1 MNRERRQLSWRSRS
15 FVYRLG
21 LRPGSVR
28 LRSWAPDVHYRA
40 FSSWAN
46 SRGRAPPPRRVT
58 LKCARFAGSSK
69 LRATQKK
76 KSSIQQGSTFF
87 PPGDTLFRAPAADV
101 AISAACRQASI
112 SLRSLSLAVA
122 TGFLVST
129 TSLGVIV
136 SLRQQGSTFFCSTF
150 FPPGDNLFRAPAAA
164 VAKSVA
170 CRRASVSLRSLGLAV
185 ATGFL
190 LSTTSLGVSC
200 SASSTTFA
208 FPHWDTSTVLLQ
220 CKQQQQ
226 YLYNTKLGLIPL
238 FSRVNS
244 TFFFYRIKYE

>member
-122 TGFLVST
+122 TGFL
-129 TSLGVIV
+129 
-136 SLRQQGSTFFCSTF
+136 
-150 FPPGDNLFRAPAAA
+150 
-164 VAKSVA
+164 
-170 CRRASVSLRSLGLAV
+170 
-185 ATGFL
+185 

>member
-76 KSSIQQGSTFF
+76 NLPYSKAL
-87 PPGDTLFRAPAADV
+87 LFSLLEILCSVHQLLMLRSRLRV
-101 AISAACRQASI
+101 AKLQYLFDLSASRSLPVSFSRLPLWACRVRPLRPH
-112 SLRSLSLAVA
+112 SL
-122 TGFLVST
+122 FLIGIQV
-129 TSLGVIV
+129 
-136 SLRQQGSTFFCSTF
+136 RYYY
-150 FPPGDNLFRAPAAA
+150 
-164 VAKSVA
+164 
-170 CRRASVSLRSLGLAV
+170 
-185 ATGFL
+185 
-190 LSTTSLGVSC
+190 
-200 SASSTTFA
+200 SASSSSSICTT
-208 FPHWDTSTVLLQ
+208 Q
-220 CKQQQQ
+220 
-226 YLYNTKLGLIPL
+226 
-238 FSRVNS
+238 NS
-244 TFFFYRIKYE
+244 V